1 MSNNFDKF
9 ISGLE
14 EQIKD
19 APETRPETEEPQAAP
34 SLEFPKNSGI
44 PKRYLEPDWLP
55 ADKTDWKAHYLKA
68 KRVLHDAGILSLVGG
83 RGTGKTR
90 LAIEVCRRANAK
102 GTRYMA
108 AMDVFL
114 RLQSCYR
121 KGASESELA
130 VLQELARARI
140 LVLDEIQERGNTE
153 WEDRVLT
160 HLIDKRY
167 GAMLPT
173 ILIANLK
180 PNELKERLGPSIID
194 RMHEGG
200 GLLEIAGQSH
210 RKTNRENG

>member
-1 MSNNFDKF
+1 M
-9 ISGLE
+9 
-14 EQIKD
+14 
-19 APETRPETEEPQAAP
+19 
-34 SLEFPKNSGI
+34 
-44 PKRYLEPDWLP
+44 
-55 ADKTDWKAHYLKA
+55 
-68 KRVLHDAGILSLVGG
+68 
-83 RGTGKTR
+83 
-90 LAIEVCRRANAK
+90 
-102 GTRYMA
+102 
-108 AMDVFL
+108 
-114 RLQSCYR
+114 
-121 KGASESELA
+121 
-130 VLQELARARI
+130 LQELARARI